1 MSLRKP
7 PLHDVH
13 EERGAEFTD
22 FGGWDMPVEF
32 DGIQT
37 EHDAVREA
45 VGIFDVSHMSEIEV
59 TGPDATEL
67 MERLVCGNVGAMDV
81 GDALYTAILN
91 EDGHIIDDTIVNR
104 PPDADGD
111 PHFVFVPNA
120 GNDELMYERW
130 VDHRDEW
137 DLDATVENR
146 TDDFA
151 MFAIQGPD
159 AEELVDS
166 VTDEPVADLGFFE
179 ARYAEIAG
187 VETWVSRT
195 GYTGEDGF
203 ETMVPWDEAE
213 TVWEAFDCQ
222 PCGLGCRDTLRLEAG
237 LLLAGN
243 DFDVEENPRTPFE
256 AGISFAVD
264 LDTEFVGRD
273 ALATQDEEGLEE
285 KIVGLKLTERGIP
298 RHGYDIANADGD
310 VIGEVSSGTMSPT
323 FDEPIGMGY
332 VPVEYA
338 DPGTEVQV
346 VIRGRNKMAR
356 IETLPFLGQDE

>member
-1 MSLRKP
+1 
-7 PLHDVH
+7 
-13 EERGAEFTD
+13 
-22 FGGWDMPVEF
+22 F

-67 MERLVCGNVGAMDV
+67 MGRLVCGNVAAMDV

-91 EDGHIIDDTIVNR
+91 EDGHIIDDTIINR
-104 PPDADGD
+104 QPDADGD
-111 PHFVFVPNA
+111 PRFVFVPNA

-130 VDHRDEW
+130 VTHRDEW
-137 DLDATVENR
+137 DLDAAVENR

-159 AEELVDS
+159 AEDLVDS

-179 ARYAEIAG
+179 AQYAEIAG

-203 ETMVPWDEAE
+203 EAMVPWDEAE
-213 TVWEAFDCQ
+213 RVWEEFASQ

-243 DFDVEENPRTPFE
+243 DFDVEENPRTPLE

-273 ALATQDEEGLEE
+273 VLAKQDEEGLEE
-285 KIVGLKLTERGIP
+285 KLAGLKLTERGIP
-298 RHGYDIANADGD
+298 RHGYDIANEAGE

-323 FDEPIGMGY
+323 FDEPIGLGY

-338 DPGTEVQV
+338 DAGTEVQV

-356 IETLPFLGQDE
+356 IETLPFLGENE